1 MSVKVRDDIIANM
14 SETSYIGVQFK
25 PIGKTYNFMLPE
37 NMKVDRNSLV
47 VVNTVRGKQIGRVAA
62 VNLPQ
67 PENPSEVQSIERV
80 ANEEDLA
87 RKAEITA
94 KEEEVVNAVAKYLR
108 DPGHEGIKVVDAEYS
123 LDYSRLTIY
132 LNYESTTDFNPRNF
146 IRDVSHMFQG
156 CRIEVR
162 QVGPR
167 DAAKALSGIGSCGIE
182 KRCCSKFLTEFS
194 SISIKMAKAQD
205 ISLTPMEIT
214 GICGRLRCCLAY
226 EYEMYDEA
234 RKNLPKKKKI
244 VNTPLGEGKVLQVLP
259 LKDSVLV
266 DLPEKGP
273 REFTRTEL
281 ETGILEDKSALK
293 NIGDFTFSEHDEDVE
308 VVRLESPEPRQEQPR
323 GRSSRRGDRSRQGGQ
338 SRSKNS
344 RDQQGKAREQ
354 QPSGNRRQD
363 QQRNSSP
370 QSRQQTS
377 SDRQNQSGQPQE
389 QRKSNSGRRRKS
401 RPRRNEPAN
410 NPSKQ
415 E

>member
-1 MSVKVRDDIIANM
+1 MRLKDRDDIIANM

-37 NMKVDRNSLV
+37 NMEVERNALV

-80 ANEEDLA
+80 ANEEDLQ

-94 KEEEVVNAVAKYLR
+94 KEEEVVRAVAKYLL

-132 LNYESTTDFNPRNF
+132 LNYESSTNFNPRNF

-167 DAAKALSGIGSCGIE
+167 DAAKVISGIGACGIE
-182 KRCCSKFLTEFS
+182 KRCCSRFLTEFS

-226 EYEMYDEA
+226 EFEMYDEA
-234 RKNLPKKKKI
+234 RKNLPKKKKM
-244 VNTPLGEGKVLQVLP
+244 VSTPLGEGKVLQIMP

-273 REFTRTEL
+273 KEFTRTEL
-281 ETGILEDKSALK
+281 ETGILEEKIVSKEIEEFA
-293 NIGDFTFSEHDEDVE
+293 FSEHDEDVE
-308 VVRLESPEPRQEQPR
+308 VVRLESPKPREERPS
-323 GRSSRRGDRSRQGGQ
+323 GRRGSRSDRSRQGSQ
-338 SRSKNS
+338 SRSRNT
-344 RDQQGKAREQ
+344 RDGQGSDREQ
-354 QPSGNRRQD
+354 KSSSSRRQD
-363 QQRNSSP
+363 QPRNSNQQPGSN
-370 QSRQQTS
+370 RQDQA
-377 SDRQNQSGQPQE
+377 GQPQE
-389 QRKSNSGRRRKS
+389 QRKSSSSRRRKS
-401 RPRRNEPAN
+401 RPRRDQSTN
-410 NPSKQ
+410 NPPKQ